1 MFVEL
6 QIVNNMYF
14 TDCIKYMYGGA
25 EYCVVQ

>member
-14 TDCIKYMYGGA
+14 IDCIRYLYGGA
-25 EYCVVQ
+25 EYRIVQ